1 MCRFIR
7 LLVCFLLITAGAT
20 RYGLAQEEEAETLE
34 AGHANS
40 SSCRALAGL
49 FLKKE
54 PQPQHSSLS
63 NLEAMA

>member
-20 RYGLAQEEEAETLE
+20 CYGLAQGEEAETLE
-34 AGHANS
+34 ARHANS
-40 SSCRALAGL
+40 SSCRASTGL
-49 FLKKE
+49 FLEKE
-54 PQPQHSSLS
+54 PQPQHSSLP